1 MTADKD
7 TAELFHHL
15 MAQITG
21 VLEDAAAL
29 ASDHQTG
36 PLPQTVTPLIKQTED
51 ALTLTRAAQT
61 IVDPPAQ

>member
-1 MTADKD
+1 MTAQDD

-21 VLEDAAAL
+21 VLEDATTL

-36 PLPQTVTPLIKQTED
+36 SLPDTIAPLITRVEG
-51 ALTLTRAAQT
+51 ALILARAAQT
-61 IVDPPAQ
+61 IVDQA

>member
-1 MTADKD
+1 VRADED

-21 VLEDAAAL
+21 VLEDAATL
-29 ASDHQTG
+29 ASDHQAG
-36 PLPQTVTPLIKQTED
+36 SLPDTISPLINHVED

-61 IVDPPAQ
+61 IVDPPAR